1 MNREIL
7 RLAIPNILS
16 NISVP
21 LLSSVDTALMGH
33 LSALHLAAV
42 GIAAMVFNLIYWN
55 FGFLRMG
62 TTGLTAQAFG
72 EQSREKLTNT
82 LSRALF
88 LSLLIASALII
99 FQEPLIK
106 ATSYL
111 LNIDAATYLLV
122 IEYFDIRIFAA
133 PATLGLYVIF
143 GWFFGVQNA
152 IIPLILTLFINVLNI
167 ALSYYFVYVLKLDI
181 AGAAY
186 GTLIAQYSGFMAGL
200 LLLYKYKDKMHR
212 LSFESI
218 FDRAQLAKFF
228 TINKDIFFRTIAL
241 TFAFA
246 LLYSQSAKEG
256 EMALAVTVILLQFL
270 SWVSFGVDGFAFAAE
285 SLVGKYYGAKD
296 WCHFSQAIRYSFY
309 WGTGLAA
316 IYFLIYFFAGQ
327 RLLELYTNQPEL
339 IAAVKPYLVWIS
351 IMAFAGT
358 LGFIWDG
365 VFIGMTA
372 TRAMLISVMMS
383 LAVYIVLFYMVQ
395 AYHSLH
401 LYWFSFVVFL
411 FLRGVIQSG
420 MFYRYGKNLI

>member
-72 EQSREKLTNT
+72 EQSWEKLTNT

-99 FQEPLIK
+99 FQVPIIK
-106 ATSYL
+106 VMSYL

-122 IEYFDIRIFAA
+122 REYFDIRIFAA

-143 GWFFGVQNA
+143 GWFFGIQNA
-152 IIPLILTLFINVLNI
+152 IIPLILTLFINILNI
-167 ALSYYFVYVLKLDI
+167 ALSWYFVYVLKLGI

-186 GTLIAQYSGFMAGL
+186 GTVIAQYFGFIAGL
-200 LLLYKYKDKMHR
+200 VLLYQYHEKFYKFSLK
-212 LSFESI
+212 SV
-218 FDRAQLAKFF
+218 FDRVQLSKFLM
-228 TINKDIFFRTIAL
+228 INQDLFFRTVAL

-316 IYFLIYFFAGQ
+316 IYFLIYYFGGHW
-327 RLLELYTNQPEL
+327 LLSLYTNQAAL
-339 IAAVKPYLVWIS
+339 IAAVKPYLVWIT
-351 IMAFAGT
+351 IMVFAGT

-365 VFIGMTA
+365 IFIGMTA
-372 TRAMLISVMMS
+372 TRAMLISISIS
-383 LAVYIVLFYMVQ
+383 LVIYVFLFYMMQ

-411 FLRGVIQSG
+411 FLRGVIQSV
-420 MFYRYGKNLI
+420 MFYQYGKNLK